1 MLSFKKILLPL
12 SWYDLRTA
20 PFFIMDTV
28 LGYRKQCRL
37 PLTLRFGFKIVWGCA
52 KILTLSLLKELSH
65 IPRHVYIQI
74 RKNDPE
80 IIQEIS
86 AFLFLIPNWGGG
98 GEGGTGGLLLKT
110 RSCTY
115 SNFFF
120 NQIYFNKKLRHL
132 KPGTGSLNKSKRSSL
147 ENACRALLA
156 GLQQHLPNMVFPK

>member
-37 PLTLRFGFKIVWGCA
+37 PLTLRFRSKIVWGCA

-80 IIQEIS
+80 IIHEIS

-98 GEGGTGGLLLKT
+98 VTLENEKLYIFQL
-110 RSCTY
+110 
-115 SNFFF
+115 FF

-132 KPGTGSLNKSKRSSL
+132 KPGTGSYKSKRSTWRTCAGHCSQDCNSIYPIQFFLNESL
-147 ENACRALLA
+147 
-156 GLQQHLPNMVFPK
+156 

>member
-12 SWYDLRTA
+12 RWYDLRTA

-37 PLTLRFGFKIVWGCA
+37 PLTLRFRSKIVWGCA

-80 IIQEIS
+80 IIHEIS
-86 AFLFLIPNWGGG
+86 AFLFLIPNFFWGGG
-98 GEGGTGGLLLKT
+98 RQGGLLLKT

-132 KPGTGSLNKSKRSSL
+132 KPGSGSLNKSKRSSL
-147 ENACRALLA
+147 ENVCRALLT
-156 GLQQHLPNMVFPK
+156 GLQQHLPNIVFPK